1 MDPELPR
8 DPPMPRPAGEPP
20 SIGQHLKWSVALIAA
35 CVVIAK
41 LAIPLM
47 RWLGLEPR

>member
-1 MDPELPR
+1 MDAQQPREPEA
-8 DPPMPRPAGEPP
+8 PRPAGEPP

-35 CVVIAK
+35 CVLIAK